1 MFSLGDV
8 AGLVLVYA
16 YVVLIVSLA
25 AWARKRIPDCDHRK
39 VIHIL
44 VGNIVFLWWVFD
56 DRWTMSLLAALPFV
70 LVLLMAVPGSPFKRL
85 TGSFL
90 DEATE
95 QGHGYGLVYYAVSW
109 TLLALLLFD
118 DRMVAGIAIAAMS
131 FGDGLGGL
139 LGKRYGRRRLY
150 HNKTYVGTV
159 GVFLG
164 TAISAL
170 AVMAFYTFLSGHLPQ
185 LGVPELTPISAVAA
199 AVAAGAF
206 VAVVELFSPGE
217 YDNLIVPLSTAAL
230 LLLIG
235 L

>member
-1 MFSLGDV
+1 MFSPGDV

-16 YVVLIVSLA
+16 YVSLVVSLA
-25 AWARKRIPDCDHRK
+25 AWARKRNPTCDYRK
-39 VIHIL
+39 LIHIL

-56 DRWTMSLLAALPFV
+56 DRWTMGLLAALPFV
-70 LVLLMAVPGSPFKRL
+70 FLLLMATPEFPLKRL

-109 TLLALLLFD
+109 TLLALFLFD

-139 LGKRYGRRRLY
+139 LGKKYGRKKLY
-150 HNKTYVGTV
+150 RKKTYVGTF

-164 TAISAL
+164 TATAAL
-170 AVMAFYTFLSGHLPQ
+170 AVMAFYTFLSGYLPQ
-185 LGVPELTPISAVAA
+185 LGVPELTPMFALGAA
-199 AVAAGAF
+199 ALAGAF
-206 VAVVELFSPGE
+206 VAMVELFSPGE

-230 LLLIG
+230 MLLIG

>member
-1 MFSLGDV
+1 MFSPGDV

-16 YVVLIVSLA
+16 YVGLVVSLA
-25 AWARKRIPDCDHRK
+25 AWARKRIPDLDYRK

-56 DRWTMSLLAALPFV
+56 DRWTMGLLAALPFV
-70 LVLLMAVPGSPFKRL
+70 FLLLMVTPGSPLKGL

-118 DRMVAGIAIAAMS
+118 NRMVGGIAIAAMS

-139 LGKRYGRRRLY
+139 LGKRYGRRKLY
-150 HNKTYVGTV
+150 REKTCVGTM

-164 TAISAL
+164 TTISSL
-170 AVMAFYTFLSGHLPQ
+170 AVMAFYTSLGGYLPQ
-185 LGVPELTPISAVAA
+185 LGAPELAPVSAVAA
-199 AVAAGAF
+199 ALVAGAF
-206 VAVVELFSPGE
+206 VAIVELFSPGE

-230 LLLIG
+230 MLLIG